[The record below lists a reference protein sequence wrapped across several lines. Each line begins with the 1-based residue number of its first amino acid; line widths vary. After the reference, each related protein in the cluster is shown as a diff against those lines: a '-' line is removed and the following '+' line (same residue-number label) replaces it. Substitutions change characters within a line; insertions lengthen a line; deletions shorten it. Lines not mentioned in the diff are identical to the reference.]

1 MLYFSYVTLTSTGM
15 SDVMPAHPIAR
26 ILCVLE
32 MITGLLY
39 ITVLIARL
47 AGSYPP
53 QNK

>member
-1 MLYFSYVTLTSTGM
+1 
-15 SDVMPAHPIAR
+15 MPVHPIAR
-26 ILCVLE
+26 TLCTLE

-53 QNK
+53 RESST